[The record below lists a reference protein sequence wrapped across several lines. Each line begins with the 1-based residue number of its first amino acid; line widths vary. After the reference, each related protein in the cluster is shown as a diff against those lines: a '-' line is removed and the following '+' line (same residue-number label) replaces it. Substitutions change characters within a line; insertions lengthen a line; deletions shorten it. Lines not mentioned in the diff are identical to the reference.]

1 MHTGLLLG
9 RGTQQWAY
17 IPSAWHLVYIVILY
31 IQFLVL
37 VTGWLEETVYVTEN
51 STVEVAF
58 GTVRGI
64 LSQTTVFGVDISNNS
79 AS

>member
-1 MHTGLLLG
+1 M
-9 RGTQQWAY
+9 
-17 IPSAWHLVYIVILY
+17 
-31 IQFLVL
+31 
-37 VTGWLEETVYVTEN
+37 YVTED

-64 LSQTTVFGVDISNNS
+64 LSQRTLFGVDISNNS